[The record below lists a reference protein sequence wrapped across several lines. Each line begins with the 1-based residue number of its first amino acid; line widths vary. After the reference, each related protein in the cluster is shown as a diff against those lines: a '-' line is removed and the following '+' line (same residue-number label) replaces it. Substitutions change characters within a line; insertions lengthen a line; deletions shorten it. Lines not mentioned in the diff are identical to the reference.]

1 MVVHWFFGFLGVLG
15 FFLVLLIL
23 NWTKIVKGGG
33 LILRDDFCWLCVLR
47 DEFCDLGCRFFLGC
61 AMIWRGCG

>member
-1 MVVHWFFGFLGVLG
+1 M
-15 FFLVLLIL
+15 
-23 NWTKIVKGGG
+23 VKGGG